1 MTATQRPDEDRL
13 DRVERILA
21 EMAVAQAKAATAQAE
36 ANAAHQTKMAD
47 LEDLV
52 ARIGERVDRL
62 AEQQQRTNQEMSTIK
77 GWQTELTVERKAG
90 DVFARLSSNGDLFRI
105 YPRPDLK
112 HYIGYGTRAG
122 FVFRAEAEKI
132 QAVDFLM
139 EGSDGDGSPIM
150 FAVEVSYAA
159 GDSDIQRAVER
170 APLAAKLLGRQVLPA
185 VAAEVITTDFE
196 EKAQRSGI
204 RWTYVPNGNS
214 LMQ

>member
-1 MTATQRPDEDRL
+1 MTVQEASNEDRL
-13 DRVERILA
+13 DRIGRLLEESISA
-21 EMAVAQAKAATAQAE
+21 HDKEMADIREIVQSNTAAI
-36 ANAAHQTKMAD
+36 AALGK
-47 LEDLV
+47 
-52 ARIGERVDRL
+52 RVDQL
-62 AEQQQRTNQEMSTIK
+62 TGQQQRTNQEMSTIK
-77 GWQTELTVERKAG
+77 GWQTELTVERKAD

-122 FVFRAEAEKI
+122 FVSRAEAAQI

-196 EKAQRSGI
+196 EKAERSGI

>member
-1 MTATQRPDEDRL
+1 MTVQEASNEDRL
-13 DRVERILA
+13 DRIGRLLEESISA
-21 EMAVAQAKAATAQAE
+21 HDKEMADIREIVQSNTAAI
-36 ANAAHQTKMAD
+36 AALGK
-47 LEDLV
+47 
-52 ARIGERVDRL
+52 RVDQL
-62 AEQQQRTNQEMSTIK
+62 TGQQQRTNQEMSTIK
-77 GWQTELTVERKAG
+77 GWQTELTVERKAD

-105 YPRPDLK
+105 HPRPDLK

-122 FVFRAEAEKI
+122 FVSRAEAAQI

-196 EKAQRSGI
+196 EKAERSGI